1 MTVNIVNAPRRA
13 AVHVIEEVRFQQ
25 AAEQGRP
32 MSEAPVLCRCGAVV
46 TSGTWDRHRGLSDP
60 IEAARLGGRNSRK
73 GAA

>member
-1 MTVNIVNAPRRA
+1 MNRP
-13 AVHVIEEVRFQQ
+13 

-32 MSEAPVLCRCGAVV
+32 MSEAPVLCSCGAVV

>member
-1 MTVNIVNAPRRA
+1 MTRPHTIVRVAFQANAEA
-13 AVHVIEEVRFQQ
+13 
-25 AAEQGRP
+25 GRP

-46 TSGTWDRHRGLSDP
+46 TSGAWDRHRGLSDP